1 MRQRSDSVM
10 KRFLIALALTCL
22 PVTIVTA
29 QDIYEDMSHDYI
41 PQYFMDGAF
50 FYPGTLESLVEDLIE
65 VDPLKSSIL
74 DTYCQLSNMMM
85 GLKVERSKVEANM
98 LRIEKYMGT
107 DNTIYALAMLPK
119 AVEDDENLNVLLQAA
134 ELIAG
139 TAGDES
145 WEYALAMFLA
155 SSFTLDIEKYGD
167 SSQALE
173 YSEKCME
180 ILEGGDKDTWLYYL
194 AMVNK
199 GIARIFAQDGEGIND
214 MIAAHDAFG
223 DEIDEKECCPYI
235 YAALNL
241 ATIYTSAGYHDLA
254 IELAQLTE
262 LFLLE
267 LELTSSDMYM
277 SLNRTLCYA
286 YAMKKERKKA
296 RSYFAKAEQA
306 CIERFGEGS
315 KQHKSLDRYRE
326 ML

>member
-1 MRQRSDSVM
+1 M

-50 FYPGTLESLVEDLIE
+50 FYPGTLESLVEEFIDT
-65 VDPLKSSIL
+65 DPVRFSLY
-74 DTYCQLSNMMM
+74 DTYCQLSSIML
-85 GLKVERSKVEANM
+85 GLEVERSRSEANM

-119 AVEDDENLNVLLQAA
+119 AVEDDENLNILLQAA

-139 TAGDES
+139 TAGEDS

-180 ILEGGDKDTWLYYL
+180 ILEDGHDDTWLYYL

-214 MIAAHDAFG
+214 MIAALDAFV

-241 ATIYTSAGYHDLA
+241 ATLYTSMGYHDYA
-254 IELAQLTE
+254 IELALTTE
-262 LFLLE
+262 PLILE
-267 LELTSSDMYM
+267 LGLTSSDMYM